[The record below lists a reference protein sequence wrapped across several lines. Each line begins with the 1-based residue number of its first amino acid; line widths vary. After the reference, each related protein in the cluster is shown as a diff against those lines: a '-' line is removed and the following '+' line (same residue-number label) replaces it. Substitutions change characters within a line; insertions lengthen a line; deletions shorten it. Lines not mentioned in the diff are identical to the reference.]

1 MIYYYFQFFSLSVQS
16 TRPYLISSLRMSPIK
31 MVTCGRMHT
40 VVVTES
46 GAVMSWGKG
55 DRGALGLGDSMI
67 FTDIPQ
73 AMDIVGRAYGQ
84 PVATVS
90 CSSEHT
96 AIVTKNG
103 R

>member
-1 MIYYYFQFFSLSVQS
+1 MLFCGNFFFGLFLVRVS
-16 TRPYLISSLRMSPIK
+16 
-31 MVTCGRMHT
+31 
-40 VVVTES
+40 VTES

-55 DRGALGLGDSMI
+55 ERGALGLGDSMTC
-67 FTDIPQ
+67 TDIPQ

-96 AIVTKNG
+96 AIVTKDG